1 VKQREHRNASIVD
14 GSQIPEPSGPQAGSS
29 RHDNLPPN
37 PADSTK
43 STALT
48 TRGSAGI
55 DRSIWLISGIVLAGI
70 GFTGSM
76 VLFTTVTQ
84 KSSWE
89 LDIAFGLMFLGFAG
103 LVLGVLAIFGWGP
116 FGYVRLNPEGNAG
129 QGEEGRADDGR
140 VDGRVLRDGDGGES
154 LEGEGQGSK

>member
-1 VKQREHRNASIVD
+1 
-14 GSQIPEPSGPQAGSS
+14 
-29 RHDNLPPN
+29 
-37 PADSTK
+37 
-43 STALT
+43 
-48 TRGSAGI
+48 
-55 DRSIWLISGIVLAGI
+55 
-70 GFTGSM
+70 M